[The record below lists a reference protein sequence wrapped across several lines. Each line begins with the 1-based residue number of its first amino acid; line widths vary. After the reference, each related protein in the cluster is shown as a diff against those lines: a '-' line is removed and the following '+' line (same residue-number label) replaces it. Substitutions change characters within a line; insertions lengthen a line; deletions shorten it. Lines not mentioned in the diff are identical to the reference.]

1 VTRPIPIEEIRAARE
16 ALRGTAVRTPLV
28 RLHVDAPAEIY
39 LKLENLQP
47 IGSFKIRGAFNAMSV
62 RSPEELAAG
71 VITASAGNMA
81 QGVAWGAKLRGIP
94 CTVVVPDYAPR
105 TKVEAIE
112 RLGGTVIPVPFA
124 DWWKAIQESRFPGL
138 DGVFIHPV
146 LDDAVMA
153 GNGTIGLE
161 LIEDLPDLDAVIV
174 PWGGGGLTCGIASAL
189 RALRPEA
196 KVYSVE
202 PETGAPMAASFAAG
216 ESLPVEDYR
225 ASFVDGSGSKSLL
238 PKMWELGRTLIAGG
252 LVSSLDETAAAVKLL
267 ADRARVVAEG
277 AGALALASA
286 LAGRAGSGRVVAIVS
301 GGNIDDERLRTILA
315 GETPGV

>member
-1 VTRPIPIEEIRAARE
+1 
-16 ALRGTAVRTPLV
+16 VRTPLI
-28 RLHVDAPAEIY
+28 RLQVDAPAELY
-39 LKLENLQP
+39 LKLANLQP
-47 IGSFKIRGAFNAMSV
+47 IGSFKIRGASNAMSV
-62 RSPEELAAG
+62 HSPDELAKG

-94 CTVVVPDYAPR
+94 CTVVVPDYAPK
-105 TKVEAIE
+105 TKIAAIE
-112 RLGGTVIPVPFA
+112 RLGGKVIPVPFA

-138 DGVFIHPV
+138 EGVFIHPV

-161 LIEDLPDLDAVIV
+161 LIEDLPDLDAVVV

-189 RALRPEA
+189 RVLRPEA
-196 KVYSVE
+196 KIYSVE
-202 PETGAPMAASFAAG
+202 PETGAPMALSFAAG

-277 AGALALASA
+277 AGAPALASA
-286 LAGRAGSGRVVAIVS
+286 LAGRAGNGRVVAIVS